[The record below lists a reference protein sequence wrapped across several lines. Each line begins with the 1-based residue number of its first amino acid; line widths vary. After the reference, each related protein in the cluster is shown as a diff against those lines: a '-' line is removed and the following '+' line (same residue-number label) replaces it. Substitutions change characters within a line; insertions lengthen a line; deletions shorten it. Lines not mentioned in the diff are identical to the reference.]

1 MRIRRNGTHEF
12 RDWKLLP
19 FVTMMRAAPIVPVT
33 YVDRRLLR
41 LSEWLLVAYFAYT
54 TLLAWLFRLDPMRRD
69 GLTALNIALVAVVW
83 LLASTDVRWPD
94 ETLSYV
100 RDWLPAPLTLV
111 AYWEMSWFQ
120 PSQHIYRFE
129 QVWVEWDR
137 WLLNHCNLR
146 GLLEGTGWLVPAILE
161 LSYTLMYTI
170 PVFSVAVLYLSG
182 RRERVDRFFFTFLL
196 GSLTAYSLFPYF
208 PSEPPRY
215 VFPNQDLPG
224 VVTVFRQFNLWLLD
238 TFDIRTSVFPSG
250 HVTGAFSAA
259 FAMLLALPERKR
271 VGGMLLVLATSIA
284 IATVYGRYH
293 YAVDGAA
300 GFLISLAAASLT
312 IHLQRVGLF
321 ETTRIP
327 VRKQALGLAEG

>member
-1 MRIRRNGTHEF
+1 MIQAF
-12 RDWKLLP
+12 L
-19 FVTMMRAAPIVPVT
+19 VVPNAV
-33 YVDRRLLR
+33 VERRLLR

-54 TLLAWLFRLDPMRRD
+54 TLLAWLFRLDPMRRE
-69 GLTALNIALVAVVW
+69 GLTALNVVLVGLVW
-83 LLASTDVRWPD
+83 LLAATDVRRPE

-120 PSQHIYRFE
+120 PSKHTYRFE
-129 QVWVEWDR
+129 QAWVQWDR
-137 WLLNHCNLR
+137 WLLNHWNLR
-146 GLLEGTGWLVPAILE
+146 GLLESTGGLLPAILE
-161 LSYTLMYTI
+161 LSYTLMYVI

-182 RRERVDRFFFTFLL
+182 RRDRTDRFFFTFLL

-215 VFPNQDLPG
+215 VFPGQDLPG
-224 VVTVFRQFNLWLLD
+224 VVTPFRQFNLRLLD

-284 IATVYGRYH
+284 TATVYGRYH

-300 GFLISLAAASLT
+300 GFLISVAAAGLT
-312 IHLQRVGLF
+312 LPLQRAGLF
-321 ETTRIP
+321 EATRMP
-327 VRKQALGLAEG
+327 VRKQALRLAEG

>member
-1 MRIRRNGTHEF
+1 MIRS
-12 RDWKLLP
+12 
-19 FVTMMRAAPIVPVT
+19 APIVPAA
-33 YVDRRLLR
+33 RFEHRLLR
-41 LSEWLLVAYFAYT
+41 LSEWLLVVYFAYT

-69 GLTALNIALVAVVW
+69 GLTALNVVLVALLW

-120 PSQHIYRFE
+120 PSQHAYRFE
-129 QVWVEWDR
+129 PVWVQWDR
-137 WLLNHCNLR
+137 WLLNHCNVR
-146 GLLEGTGWLVPAILE
+146 DLLEGTGWLLPAMLE

-208 PSEPPRY
+208 PSEPPRF
-215 VFPNQDLPG
+215 VFPGQDLPG

-238 TFDIRTSVFPSG
+238 RFDIRTSVFPSG

-259 FAMLLALPERKR
+259 FAMLLALPERKH
-271 VGGMLLVLATSIA
+271 VGGILLLLATSIA
-284 IATVYGRYH
+284 MATVYGRYH

-300 GFLISLAAASLT
+300 GFLISVAAASLT
-312 IHLQRVGLF
+312 IHLRRAGVF
-321 ETTRIP
+321 ETPLIP
-327 VRKQALGLAEG
+327 VRKRAFRLAEG